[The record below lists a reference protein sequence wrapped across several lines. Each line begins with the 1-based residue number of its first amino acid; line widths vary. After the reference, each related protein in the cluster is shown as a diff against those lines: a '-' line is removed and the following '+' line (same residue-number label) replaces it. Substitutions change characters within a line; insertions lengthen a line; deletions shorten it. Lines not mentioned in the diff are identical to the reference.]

1 MDFSTL
7 PRQSISLFSK
17 NRNLNGALRFR
28 GGLASN
34 ADASG
39 KIGAYESEGYSK
51 YEVDQMRSVS
61 GIMSGPDRSNTY
73 FDNTLHSR

>member
-17 NRNLNGALRFR
+17 NRNPNGALRFR
-28 GGLASN
+28 SGLVNN

-39 KIGAYESEGYSK
+39 KFGAYETEGYSK

-61 GIMSGPDRSNTY
+61 GMMSGGDRY
-73 FDNTLHSR
+73 YDNTLHSR

>member
-7 PRQSISLFSK
+7 PRQSVSLFSK
-17 NRNLNGALRFR
+17 NRGGLRFR
-28 GGLASN
+28 GGLA

-39 KIGAYESEGYSK
+39 KMGAYESEGYSK

-61 GIMSGPDRSNTY
+61 GVISGADRSNTY

>member
-7 PRQSISLFSK
+7 PRQSVSLFSK
-17 NRNLNGALRFR
+17 NRGGLRFR
-28 GGLASN
+28 GGLAAG

-39 KIGAYESEGYSK
+39 KVGAYESEGYSK

-61 GIMSGPDRSNTY
+61 GVMSGADRSNTY